1 MLGLLVEAGEPTG
14 SLRYREGEIMED
26 MAYAIQQA
34 LPPRGAA
41 RVRRALGL
49 ARRWRVA
56 GLVHVYVAPG
66 ARGGAGGAALMRGA
80 RRCLRRRGITHE
92 LTLADDT
99 GSGKLRAWYEALGY
113 VDASVFMDTAMLAR
127 TRG

>member
-1 MLGLLVEAGEPTG
+1 MTPHPAGADLDG
-14 SLRYREGEIMED
+14 CS
-26 MAYAIQQA
+26 AS
-34 LPPRGAA
+34 
-41 RVRRALGL
+41 
-49 ARRWRVA
+49 
-56 GLVHVYVAPG
+56 
-66 ARGGAGGAALMRGA
+66 
-80 RRCLRRRGITHE
+80 HE